1 MVLDYKLIGIR
12 IKEFRNLKGLTQNQ
26 LAEMLDISNVYVS
39 RLERGTAK
47 ISLEMTYKI
56 ANILDAPIGKILTGV
71 DPESQDYLDFEI
83 NELLK
88 NCPNDKK
95 KLIYDLIK
103 TVMAH

>member
-12 IKEFRNLKGLTQNQ
+12 IKEFRNLRGLTQNQ
-26 LAEMLDISNVYVS
+26 LAELLDISNVYVS

-56 ANILDAPIGKILTGV
+56 AIILDAPIGMLLTGI
-71 DPESQDYLDFEI
+71 DQESHDYLDFEI
-83 NELLK
+83 NNLLK
-88 NCPNDKK
+88 QCPNDKK
-95 KLIYDLIK
+95 NLIYDLIK